1 MFLYFKEFKIKDTG
15 VLHLL
20 IFIKFSSFSLI
31 KEELLNKFNNNLFIG
46 SLSSL
51 LIKFKLLTLLIYISL
66 ISILLYCSFILF
78 TFISF
83 TIDKSDLKIFIYLF
97 YLFFFFKDISSIKLL
112 LF

>member
-51 LIKFKLLTLLIYISL
+51 LIKFILLTLLTHNYL
-66 ISILLYCSFILF
+66 ISTLLYCYFILF
-78 TFISF
+78 YFVIFI
-83 TIDKSDLKIFIYLF
+83 IYLVDLYILIYLF
-97 YLFFFFKDISSIKLL
+97 SFFFIF
-112 LF
+112 

>member
-51 LIKFKLLTLLIYISL
+51 LIKFKLLTLLTHNSL

-78 TFISF
+78 TFGSF
-83 TIDKSDLKIFIYLF
+83 IIYKAYLKIRIILINYNN
-97 YLFFFFKDISSIKLL
+97 I
-112 LF
+112 